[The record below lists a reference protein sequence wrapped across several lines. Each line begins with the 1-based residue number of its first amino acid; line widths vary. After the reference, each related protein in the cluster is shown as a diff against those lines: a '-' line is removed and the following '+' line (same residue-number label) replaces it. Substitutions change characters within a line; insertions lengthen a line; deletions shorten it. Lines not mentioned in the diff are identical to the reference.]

1 MGIEPHATPED
12 CLRALA
18 AGQASVLETIARMQ
32 VGALERSGL
41 DEETYLLIRLAAL
54 VATDATPVAY
64 HAHLGAAGLST
75 AEILA
80 ALVAIAP
87 VVGSA
92 RSCRPPPSWPWPGS
106 FPPIPTESPHPDDA
120 RRRRQRAWLLWSR
133 RWKWGGRR

>member
-1 MGIEPHATPED
+1 VTPMGIEPRATPED

-18 AGQASVLETIARMQ
+18 AGQASVLETLARMQ

-92 RSCRPPPSWPWPGS
+92 RVLSAASKLALAGLIPADPHRITPSG
-106 FPPIPTESPHPDDA
+106 
-120 RRRRQRAWLLWSR
+120 
-133 RWKWGGRR
+133 